1 MDDARLLVLGRRST
15 KILRDGKLRRKA
27 PCPQPVES
35 LDELHAPRGEVPE
48 WSNGA
53 VSKTV
58 EPSRVPRVRIP
69 VSPPFYYHKHLII
82 NKILKILPPIY
93 PPPWL
98 GLSRNMSDKATFW
111 AKNCFQRRG
120 PATSATLLHEKPNDA
135 RGGPDR
141 GGHQKYETGHS
152 PDFPCVQNLRE

>member
-1 MDDARLLVLGRRST
+1 MSSEIYFRLLKTASQSHRPRTTDRWPSGRRRT
-15 KILRDGKLRRKA
+15 PGKCVGGR
-27 PCPQPVES
+27 PSPGFES
-35 LDELHAPRGEVPE
+35 L
-48 WSNGA
+48 S
-53 VSKTV
+53 
-58 EPSRVPRVRIP
+58 VRHVNIINSFKK
-69 VSPPFYYHKHLII
+69 VYYHKYLII

-152 PDFPCVQNLRE
+152 PDFPCVQKLRE